1 MEDLVIR
8 FIVGG
13 AVVSIF
19 AIVGDSF
26 NKSFGGLF
34 GAAPSVAV
42 ASLALTVAREGRL
55 YSAVEARSN
64 ACGFG
69 GTALVCCS
77 SSLPD
82 GAPTNTR
89 LDIYVDRSPRMVCCN
104 IRLLV
109 GVSEIAV
116 CW

>member
-26 NKSFGGLF
+26 KPKSFGGLF

-55 YSAVEARSN
+55 YSAVEARSML
-64 ACGFG
+64 AGSAALLLYAAVVVCLMVRRRIPALTSTLIGLPVWFVVAFG
-69 GTALVCCS
+69 
-77 SSLPD
+77 
-82 GAPTNTR
+82 
-89 LDIYVDRSPRMVCCN
+89 
-104 IRLLV
+104 
-109 GVSEIAV
+109 
-116 CW
+116 CWLAFLR

>member
-55 YSAVEARSN
+55 YSAVEARSML
-64 ACGFG
+64 AGSAALLLYAAVVVCLMVRRRIPALISTLIGLPVWFVVAFG
-69 GTALVCCS
+69 
-77 SSLPD
+77 
-82 GAPTNTR
+82 
-89 LDIYVDRSPRMVCCN
+89 
-104 IRLLV
+104 
-109 GVSEIAV
+109 
-116 CW
+116 CWLAFLR